1 MCVSRCVDDAVRRCA
16 RPVRLHAAL
25 TGHAREIGA
34 AIVYEQ
40 WGWPLPPP
48 AEDDV
53 RQRWRGVPLIVDRV
67 DSADFFANRRGLGQY
82 EVVSL
87 SKVVGIAAG
96 GLARDSS
103 GALLEFQA
111 PRTPGPLPR
120 LDFQQVERAGRLAA
134 HPAGREWFKQSPQVH
149 PRALQWLQDNCLVDA
164 LEAERRVRNEAALTL
179 LDRPLAAGWPRWM
192 VDAVAAGA
200 GPVWAPVFRGAST
213 ELHWRSA
220 GNLRRTIGIAAAVRM
235 FNWSGNPLRP
245 CYEPCVALP
254 IHGGIEDLAAVLS
267 VLEPVAA

>member
-1 MCVSRCVDDAVRRCA
+1 
-16 RPVRLHAAL
+16 VRLHAAL
-25 TGHAREIGA
+25 TGYAREVGA

-53 RQRWRGVPLIVDRV
+53 RQRLRGVPLIVDRV

-82 EVVSL
+82 EVLSL
-87 SKVVGIAAG
+87 SKVVGIDAG
-96 GLARDSS
+96 GLVRDSS

-111 PRTPGPLPR
+111 PRTPTPQPR
-120 LDFQQVERAGRLAA
+120 LEFQPAQRQVELAQRLAA
-134 HPAGREWFKQSPQVH
+134 HPAGREWFKQSQQVH
-149 PRALQWLQDNCLVDA
+149 PGALRWLQDNCLVDA

-179 LDRPLAAGWPRWM
+179 LDTPLAAGWPRWM
-192 VDAVAAGA
+192 VDAVEAGA
-200 GPVWAPVFRGAST
+200 GPVWAPVFRGTTT
-213 ELHWRSA
+213 ELHWRSV
-220 GNLRRTIGIAAAVRM
+220 GNLHRTFGIDSAVRM

-245 CYEPCVALP
+245 CYEPGVALP
-254 IHGGIEDLAAVLS
+254 IHGGIVDLAAVLS